1 MSREIIKEGKTV
13 NEAIDLACAQLGV
26 TRDTTD
32 FEILELPKKAFLGLK
47 NTMAKVKVV
56 VVEESE
62 KPAQTCKKEDKQK
75 AEPKRKT
82 PIKKENFKL
91 VADDL
96 TNYLKKILENFG
108 ITEADFESELTE
120 KTHIVHIKIEN
131 NPNLDL
137 FEKNNGELI
146 MALQHMG
153 NVYLNK
159 RYSETKFP
167 RIILN
172 LNNCVEKR
180 EKRIEEL
187 VRDAAKV
194 VLKTRISSSLKPM
207 SSYERMLVHTVVAT
221 LPRIGSNSIG
231 EGINRRVIL
240 FAKD

>member
-32 FEILELPKKAFLGLK
+32 FEILELPKKAFLGFK

-56 VVEESE
+56 VVEEGE
-62 KPAQTCKKEDKQK
+62 KPPSAPKEDKQK
-75 AEPKRKT
+75 AEQKKKA
-82 PIKKENFKL
+82 PIKKEDFKL
-91 VADDL
+91 VTDDL

-108 ITEADFESELTE
+108 ITEANFESEQTE
-120 KTHIVHIKIEN
+120 KTHMVHIKIEN

-137 FEKNNGELI
+137 FEKNNGELT

-167 RIILN
+167 RIIIN

-180 EKRIEEL
+180 SKRIEEL
-187 VRDAAKV
+187 VREVAKV
-194 VLKTRISSSLKPM
+194 VLKTRVSSSLEPM
-207 SSYERMLVHTVVAT
+207 SSYDRMLVHTVVGT
-221 LPRIGSNSIG
+221 LPGIGSNSVG
-231 EGINRRVIL
+231 EGPNRRVVL
-240 FAKD
+240 FAKN